1 MAMGTKPSECLLL
14 WQWIWTK
21 PVWDSH
27 RLEVFIFEL
36 KGVGIAKL
44 AEDLPSGL
52 VPPTLDEE
60 LVQEQKPLG
69 KREWGWGE
77 ESQRERISHIPRTK

>member
-36 KGVGIAKL
+36 EGVGIAKL

-52 VPPTLDEE
+52 MPPTLDEQ
-60 LVQEQKPLG
+60 LVQEQKPWSERG
-69 KREWGWGE
+69 RGVRGRE
-77 ESQRERISHIPRTK
+77 

>member
-36 KGVGIAKL
+36 EGVGIAKL
-44 AEDLPSGL
+44 AKDLPSGL
-52 VPPTLDEE
+52 MPPTLDEQ
-60 LVQEQKPLG
+60 LVQEQKPWSERG
-69 KREWGWGE
+69 RGVRGRE
-77 ESQRERISHIPRTK
+77 

>member
-36 KGVGIAKL
+36 EGVGIAEL

-52 VPPTLDEE
+52 MPPTLDEQ
-60 LVQEQKPLG
+60 LVQEQKPWSERG
-69 KREWGWGE
+69 RGVRGRE
-77 ESQRERISHIPRTK
+77 

>member
-1 MAMGTKPSECLLL
+1 MAMDTKPSECLLL

-27 RLEVFIFEL
+27 RLEVFVFEL
-36 KGVGIAKL
+36 EGVGIAKL

-52 VPPTLDEE
+52 MPPTLDEQ
-60 LVQEQKPLG
+60 LVQEQKPWSERG
-69 KREWGWGE
+69 RGVRGRE
-77 ESQRERISHIPRTK
+77 